1 MVYILNLCTMM
12 LRALVD
18 NGRRHHCRIPSIT
31 VRSSQGVVTSFGR
44 SLMLDGGEKRFLS
57 TSSKSHYIKF
67 DQQRT
72 IYNLLNLVE
81 FTPDEFDTLF
91 DCILLAGTATS
102 NSDDW
107 QKNRGKRRTWVK
119 RSTRSSRS
127 PVMLATTTAIA
138 STSSSLPSS
147 NRIVN
152 DDDTKILS
160 RDLEAYLLT
169 KYQNME
175 ATTDNKHWNHHRR
188 RGSNSNSQQCKSL
201 LVQQQNPRPQY
212 NHHHRIQQRKQL
224 QHQQQKQQKRLI
236 NERMINCARKDAS
249 YLHQVL
255 LGQHNDSENSSTL
268 IEASPSSSSSSS
280 SLATASYITR
290 CQFRESLHTMSSK
303 VHYPLLLP
311 LSASML
317 LTGLSV
323 GVTSPIMPFIS
334 DNLQLTTT
342 QYGTV
347 ISSFAVSKMLLN
359 VPSSILV
366 DRYGRRPYLVHSL
379 WFIGLGVAGM
389 GIATDA
395 IQLCLCR
402 MVVGAGVAALTTEAH

>member
-18 NGRRHHCRIPSIT
+18 NGRRHHCRIPSII

-152 DDDTKILS
+152 DDDTKISS

-175 ATTDNKHWNHHRR
+175 ATTDKNI
-188 RGSNSNSQQCKSL
+188 GITIVVVVVIVIVSNVN
-201 LVQQQNPRPQY
+201 
-212 NHHHRIQQRKQL
+212 
-224 QHQQQKQQKRLI
+224 
-236 NERMINCARKDAS
+236 
-249 YLHQVL
+249 
-255 LGQHNDSENSSTL
+255 
-268 IEASPSSSSSSS
+268 
-280 SLATASYITR
+280 
-290 CQFRESLHTMSSK
+290 
-303 VHYPLLLP
+303 
-311 LSASML
+311 
-317 LTGLSV
+317 
-323 GVTSPIMPFIS
+323 
-334 DNLQLTTT
+334 
-342 QYGTV
+342 
-347 ISSFAVSKMLLN
+347 
-359 VPSSILV
+359 
-366 DRYGRRPYLVHSL
+366 
-379 WFIGLGVAGM
+379 
-389 GIATDA
+389 
-395 IQLCLCR
+395 LCLCNNKIQD
-402 MVVGAGVAALTTEAH
+402 LNIIIITESNKENSCSISSRNNKND